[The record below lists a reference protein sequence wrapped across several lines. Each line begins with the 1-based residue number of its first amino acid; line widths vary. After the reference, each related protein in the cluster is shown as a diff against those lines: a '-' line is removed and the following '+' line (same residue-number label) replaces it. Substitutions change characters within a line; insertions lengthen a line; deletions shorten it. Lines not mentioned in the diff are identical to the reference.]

1 MNKKRKNH
9 LTEFRFL
16 KALEK
21 FIKLRYNNIKQFF
34 ETISIFRDWRMP
46 MDNNA
51 VCFEENYI
59 FRNNRSI
66 TSNNDIALTE
76 FVANAWDAGA
86 HNVSITI
93 PTELDEKI
101 IVEDDGTGMTDAE
114 FSARWMTLN
123 YDRQKRQGKEVTFP
137 DDVDSSKRIAYGRN
151 GIGRHGMLCFADSY
165 IVETWRDGTCHIY
178 DIAVTHGN
186 APFKVFKH
194 TTEPREG
201 HGTKISAFVKR
212 HLPDAS
218 AMTDILSAR
227 FLYDPNFVVKINGR
241 RIDLSQH
248 KGIIFEKTFT
258 TAANATLHMIVI
270 DSEKT
275 AAKSQQHGIAFWVS
289 GRLVGQPSWT
299 YGKIAFLDG
308 RFKAAK
314 RYTIIIKTDDLIDDV
329 LPDWSGFIDSDNMSS
344 HYRSLKAEVDA
355 FIKSAMKERI
365 GEVRLDVIRSVRDD
379 LETLNITG
387 QRNISA
393 FIEQVTEEN
402 PVLPQDYLQSAIT
415 AMISIERAKK
425 GEMLLSQLSQM
436 SADQIDKLADI
447 LSSWDVDDIA
457 TVIGEIDKRIVVIE
471 AIQRIYNDKATEELH
486 TLHPLVLNSRWLFGA
501 QYDSPM
507 FVSNSTLTT
516 VVKSLFKDEDYDLDM
531 IENPRRRPDIICLKQ
546 YSLKAVCTD
555 RIDTTAGEIMKPDQI
570 LIVEVKRGGFEITDE
585 EVAQVEHYVRQIRKS
600 AVLHSAATIDAYVV
614 GAKLGDID
622 PEKKTTSGA
631 IHAITYGQ
639 LVDTASSKLF
649 RLRERLKE
657 HYDTLGQESIVE
669 QALKETKQLKIDV

>member
-1 MNKKRKNH
+1 
-9 LTEFRFL
+9 
-16 KALEK
+16 
-21 FIKLRYNNIKQFF
+21 
-34 ETISIFRDWRMP
+34 
-46 MDNNA
+46 MDNSA
-51 VCFEENYI
+51 VYFEENYI
-59 FRNNRSI
+59 FRNYRSI
-66 TSNNDIALTE
+66 TSNNDIALAE

-101 IVEDDGTGMTDAE
+101 IVEDDGTGMTDEE
-114 FSARWMTLN
+114 FRARWMTLN
-123 YDRQKRQGKEVTFP
+123 YDRQRRQGKDVTFP
-137 DDVDSSKRIAYGRN
+137 DDIELSKRIAYGRN
-151 GIGRHGMLCFADSY
+151 GVGRHGMLCFADNY
-165 IVETWRDGTCHIY
+165 MVETWRDGTCHIY
-178 DIAVTHGN
+178 DIAVTHGD
-186 APFKVFKH
+186 APFKIFKH
-194 TTEPREG
+194 ITKPRTG

-212 HLPDAS
+212 HLPDAN

-227 FLYDPNFVVKINGR
+227 FLYDPNFAVKINGR

-248 KGIIFEKTFT
+248 KGVIFEKTFT
-258 TAANATLHMIVI
+258 TAANATLNMIVI

-314 RYTIIIKTDDLIDDV
+314 RYTIIVKTNDLIDDV
-329 LPDWSGFIDSDNMSS
+329 LPDWSGFIDSDNMNG

-355 FIKSAMKERI
+355 FIKSVMKEHI
-365 GEVRLDVIRSVRDD
+365 GEVRLDVIRSTRDE
-379 LETLNITG
+379 LETLNISG
-387 QRNISA
+387 QRNVSA
-393 FIEQVTEEN
+393 FIEKITEEN
-402 PVLPQDYLQSAIT
+402 PVLPQDYLRSAIT
-415 AMISIERAKK
+415 AMASIEKAKK
-425 GEMLLSQLSQM
+425 GELLLSQLSQM

-457 TVIGEIDKRIVVIE
+457 SVIGEIDKRIVVIE
-471 AIQRIYNDKATEELH
+471 AIQRLYNDKSTDELH

-516 VVKSLFKDEDYDLDM
+516 VVKNLFKDEDYDLDV
-531 IENPRRRPDIICLKQ
+531 IENPKRRPDIICLKQ

-555 RIDTTAGEIMKPDQI
+555 RIDPMAGEIVKPDQI

-585 EVAQVEHYVRQIRKS
+585 EVSQVEYYVRQIRKS
-600 AVLHSAATIDAYVV
+600 AVLHSSATIDAYVV
-614 GAKLGDID
+614 GAQLGDID
-622 PEKKTTSGA
+622 VEKETSSGR

-649 RLRERLKE
+649 RLRQRLEE
-657 HYDTLGQESIVE
+657 HYNTLGQESIVE
-669 QALKETKQLKIDV
+669 KALKEATQTKIDFDA

>member
-1 MNKKRKNH
+1 MD
-9 LTEFRFL
+9 
-16 KALEK
+16 
-21 FIKLRYNNIKQFF
+21 
-34 ETISIFRDWRMP
+34 SI
-46 MDNNA
+46 A
-51 VCFEENYI
+51 VYFEENYI
-59 FRNNRSI
+59 FRNYRSI

-101 IVEDDGTGMTDAE
+101 IVEDDGTGMTDEE
-114 FSARWMTLN
+114 FRARWMTLN
-123 YDRQKRQGKEVTFP
+123 YDRQRRQGKDVTFP
-137 DDVDSSKRIAYGRN
+137 DDTELSKRIAYGRN
-151 GIGRHGMLCFADSY
+151 GVGRHGMLCFADNY
-165 IVETWRDGTCHIY
+165 MVETWRDGTCHIY
-178 DIAVTHGN
+178 DIAVTHGE
-186 APFKVFKH
+186 APFKIFKH
-194 TTEPREG
+194 ITESRAG
-201 HGTKISAFVKR
+201 HGTKISTFVKR

-248 KGIIFEKTFT
+248 KGVIFEKTFT
-258 TAANATLHMIVI
+258 TAANATLNMIVI

-314 RYTIIIKTDDLIDDV
+314 RYTIIVKTDDLIDDV
-329 LPDWSGFIDSDNMSS
+329 LPDWSGFVDSDNMNG

-355 FIKSAMKERI
+355 FIKSVMKEYI
-365 GEVRLDVIRSVRDD
+365 GEVRLDVIRSTRDE
-379 LETLNITG
+379 LETLNISG
-387 QRNISA
+387 QRNVSA
-393 FIEQVTEEN
+393 FIEKITEEN
-402 PVLPQDYLQSAIT
+402 PVLPQDYLRSAIT
-415 AMISIERAKK
+415 AMASIEKAKK
-425 GEMLLSQLSQM
+425 GELLLSQLSQM

-457 TVIGEIDKRIVVIE
+457 SVIGEIDKRIVVIE
-471 AIQRIYNDKATEELH
+471 AIQRLYNDKSTDELH

-516 VVKSLFKDEDYDLDM
+516 VVKNLFKDEDYDLDV
-531 IENPRRRPDIICLKQ
+531 IENPKRRPDIICLKQ

-555 RIDTTAGEIMKPDQI
+555 RIDPMAGEIVKPDQI

-585 EVAQVEHYVRQIRKS
+585 EVSQVEYYVRQIRKS
-600 AVLHSAATIDAYVV
+600 AVLHSSATIDAYVV
-614 GAKLGDID
+614 GAQLGDID
-622 PEKKTTSGA
+622 VEKETSSGR
-631 IHAITYGQ
+631 IHVITYGQ

-649 RLRERLKE
+649 RLRQRLEE
-657 HYDTLGQESIVE
+657 HYNTLGQESIVE
-669 QALKETKQLKIDV
+669 QALKEATQTKMDFDS